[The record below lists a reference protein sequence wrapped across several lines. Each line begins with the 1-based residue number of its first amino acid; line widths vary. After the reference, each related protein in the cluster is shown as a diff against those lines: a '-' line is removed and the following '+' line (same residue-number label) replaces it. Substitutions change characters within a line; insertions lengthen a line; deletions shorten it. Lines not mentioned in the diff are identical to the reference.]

1 MIEALW
7 RILLQNSLNYIFIYP
22 SVQQYCPQ
30 GFTLTTYLS
39 NGVKLYALWFLDW
52 HYFLLQDIGNYLYM
66 QNKEVD
72 QAMTT
77 VHVRVS
83 VLL

>member
-1 MIEALW
+1 MTEVLW
-7 RILLQNSLNYIFIYP
+7 RILLQNSLYYIFIYP
-22 SVQQYCPQ
+22 SIQQYCSQ
-30 GFTLTTYLS
+30 GFILTIHLS
-39 NGVKLYALWFLDW
+39 NGVKLWFLDW

-72 QAMTT
+72 QSMAT
-77 VHVRVS
+77 VHFRVS